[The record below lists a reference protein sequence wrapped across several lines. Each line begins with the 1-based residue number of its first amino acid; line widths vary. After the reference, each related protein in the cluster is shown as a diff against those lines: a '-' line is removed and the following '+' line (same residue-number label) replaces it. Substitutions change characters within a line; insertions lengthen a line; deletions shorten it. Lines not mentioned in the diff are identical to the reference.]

1 MLMLGRS
8 DGAAPCTGLVTGALL
23 LPLFFGTNGAL
34 VLARLLQLPAAGAGW
49 ILVSSVLFGFR
60 QHVSILIKESA
71 VCLVAPSPSPTGESP
86 NPYSIELLCRH
97 CSSVFT
103 PPIWRG
109 DESKYAHKSGA
120 NLQTRHLM
128 VR

>member
-71 VCLVAPSPSPTGESP
+71 VCLVAPSPSPTRAESP
-86 NPYSIELLCRH
+86 RIPT
-97 CSSVFT
+97 V
-103 PPIWRG
+103 
-109 DESKYAHKSGA
+109 
-120 NLQTRHLM
+120 
-128 VR
+128 